1 MNSSYKQQLLSQLS
15 QVNRLF
21 AQNKFEQVV
30 GSLNTS
36 ISPFNA
42 YEFLTQ
48 DTTFKTDVKVR
59 VADGF
64 MSARMALI
72 EAEAPVAETINEALR
87 SAAHLISVTALAFAA
102 EIERGEFD
110 NELDE

>member
-1 MNSSYKQQLLSQLS
+1 MNSYKQQLIEKLS
-15 QVNRLF
+15 QVNKLF

-30 GSLNTS
+30 GALNS
-36 ISPFNA
+36 SMSPFNL
-42 YEFLTQ
+42 YEELTG
-48 DTTFKTDVKVR
+48 DTTFKNDVKVR

-102 EIERGEFD
+102 QIERGEFD
-110 NELDE
+110 QQLAE

>member
-1 MNSSYKQQLLSQLS
+1 MNSYKQQLVSKLA
-15 QVNRLF
+15 QVNKLF

-30 GSLNTS
+30 GGLNS
-36 ISPFNA
+36 SMSPFNA
-42 YEFLTQ
+42 YEFLTK
-48 DTTFKTDVKVR
+48 DIGFKTDVKVR

-72 EAEAPVAETINEALR
+72 EAEAPVTETINEALR

-110 NELDE
+110 QQLAE

>member
-1 MNSSYKQQLLSQLS
+1 M
-15 QVNRLF
+15 
-21 AQNKFEQVV
+21 
-30 GSLNTS
+30 T
-36 ISPFNA
+36 P
-42 YEFLTQ
+42 
-48 DTTFKTDVKVR
+48 D
-59 VADGF
+59 
-64 MSARMALI
+64 

>member
-1 MNSSYKQQLLSQLS
+1 MNYKQQLLSNLS
-15 QVNRLF
+15 RFNQLF

-30 GSLNTS
+30 GSLS
-36 ISPFNA
+36 SSMSPFNA
-42 YEFLTQ
+42 YEALTG
-48 DTTFKTDVKVR
+48 DIGFKTDVKVR

-72 EAEAPVAETINEALR
+72 EAEAPVSETINEAFR

-110 NELDE
+110 DQLAE

>member
-1 MNSSYKQQLLSQLS
+1 MNSYKQQLIEKLS
-15 QVNRLF
+15 QVNQLF

-30 GSLNTS
+30 GGLNS
-36 ISPFNA
+36 SMSPFNA
-42 YEFLTQ
+42 YDFLTK

-72 EAEAPVAETINEALR
+72 EAETPVAETINEAFR

-102 EIERGEFD
+102 QIERGEFD
-110 NELDE
+110 NQLAE

>member
-1 MNSSYKQQLLSQLS
+1 MNSYKQQLIEKLS
-15 QVNRLF
+15 QVNKLF

-30 GSLNTS
+30 GIIDLPM
-36 ISPFNA
+36 SPFHA

-64 MSARMALI
+64 MSARLALI
-72 EAEAPVAETINEALR
+72 EAEIPVAETINETFR

-110 NELDE
+110 KQLAE